1 MFLTI
6 PNFFCECVAKPLIKL
21 GVSLMRLN
29 TVQMTSI
36 AQAIYDFAILY
47 LLTKYIVN
55 MKHGVTVRF
64 YFSIDRKRCLY
75 IKVWHLTS
83 IIFKRSKV
91 LIENISRP
99 SPFITFVS
107 RSFYAS
113 IEIV

>member
-29 TVQMTSI
+29 TVQITSI

-55 MKHGVTVRF
+55 MK
-64 YFSIDRKRCLY
+64 
-75 IKVWHLTS
+75 W
-83 IIFKRSKV
+83 RSSTFLFFNKKKTL
-91 LIENISRP
+91 LIHQSVAFDKYNLQKKQ
-99 SPFITFVS
+99 
-107 RSFYAS
+107 SFD
-113 IEIV
+113 